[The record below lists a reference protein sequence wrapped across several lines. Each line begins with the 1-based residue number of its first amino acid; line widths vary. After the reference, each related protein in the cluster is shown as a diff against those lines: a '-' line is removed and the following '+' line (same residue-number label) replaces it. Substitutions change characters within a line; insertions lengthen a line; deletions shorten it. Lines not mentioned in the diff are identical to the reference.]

1 MERGSLLG
9 RFYLGDEFLLLS
21 TLKEEGS
28 GYLVNI
34 LNALLLK
41 DSNSFNQMMNLFLD
55 DCFNDRKSNLCNS
68 INNRGVLK

>member
-9 RFYLGDEFLLLS
+9 RFYLGDEFLRLS

-34 LNALLLK
+34 LSALLLK
-41 DSNSFNQMMNLFLD
+41 DSNSFNKMMNLFLD
-55 DCFNDRKSNLCNS
+55 DCFNDGESNLCKS